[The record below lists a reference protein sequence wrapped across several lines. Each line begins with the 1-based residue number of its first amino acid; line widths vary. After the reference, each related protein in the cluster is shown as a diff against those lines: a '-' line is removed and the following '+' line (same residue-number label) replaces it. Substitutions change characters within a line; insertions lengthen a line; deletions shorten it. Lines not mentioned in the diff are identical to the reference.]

1 MRWHDYVLER
11 GDGLAQLWVDHF
23 SQGESQPLFVMA
35 KSFDP
40 RSCTALEQLLS
51 TGALT
56 KVDVRVLHYNSG
68 DEQIVDK
75 DLVARAAD
83 NFSKIEELC
92 SSVGTI
98 ESVEL
103 RTDSEGQRRNTSASA
118 KDVFQTCSDIE
129 SYSDIIVD
137 ISGMP
142 RSVFFPLIARLLA
155 LVDALPDGDAGTKN
169 LFVVVSEDPNVDAA
183 IRHEGVDSFA
193 ELLPFFRG
201 TSERASGIDLPTVW
215 LPILGENRTVQ
226 LEVIENEINSKHLEI
241 WPILP
246 SPSRDPRRGDNL
258 FIEYQK
264 YLLDNHR
271 IDPRSFIHASED
283 NPFEVYRQLYRAT
296 EECRSTL
303 SPLGGADGAGC
314 HVVYSALSS
323 KLMSL
328 GTLLAAYDLKT
339 RETNKIDVGIAHVGC
354 NNYHLEECVP
364 DTEVFGLWLTGR
376 CYDVE

>member
-11 GDGLAQLWVDHF
+11 GDGLAQLWADHF
-23 SQGESQPLFVMA
+23 AKGKPKPLFVMA

-40 RSCTALEQLLS
+40 RSCTALKQLL
-51 TGALT
+51 TTNAL
-56 KVDVRVLHYNSG
+56 KNIDIRMLHYDSG
-68 DEQIVDK
+68 DEKMADK
-75 DLVARAAD
+75 DLVSRASD
-83 NFSKIEELC
+83 NLSMIKELVA
-92 SSVGTI
+92 SVGTI
-98 ESVEL
+98 EPIEL
-103 RTDSEGQRRNTSASA
+103 KTDSDGQRRNTSGSA
-118 KDVFQTCSDIE
+118 KDIFRTYSDIE
-129 SYSDIIVD
+129 SYSDLIVD

-142 RSVFFPLIARLLA
+142 RSVFFPLIARLLS
-155 LVDALPDGDAGTKN
+155 LIDAAPTDVTIN
-169 LFVVVSEDPNVDAA
+169 LFAIVSEDPNVDAA
-183 IRHEGVDSFA
+183 IRHLGVDPFA

-215 LPILGENRTVQ
+215 LPILGENRRVQ

-264 YLLDNHR
+264 YLLDNHG
-271 IDPRSFIHASED
+271 IDPRSFIYASED

-296 EECRSTL
+296 EECRKTL
-303 SPLGGADGAGC
+303 KPLGGVEGEGC
-314 HVVYSALSS
+314 HIVYSALSS

-354 NNYHLEECVP
+354 NNYRLEDCIP

-376 CYDVE
+376 CYDVD

>member
-11 GDGLAQLWVDHF
+11 GDRLSQLWVDHF
-23 SQGESQPLFVMA
+23 TTGESKPLFVMA

-40 RSCTALEQLLS
+40 RSCTALEQLLES
-51 TGALT
+51 KALQNF
-56 KVDVRVLHYNSG
+56 DVRMLHYNSG
-68 DEQIVDK
+68 DEQIIDE

-83 NFSKIEELC
+83 NFSQIEKLVA
-92 SSVGTI
+92 SVGTI
-98 ESVEL
+98 EAIEL
-103 RTDSEGQRRNTSASA
+103 KTDSEGQRRNTSSSA
-118 KDVFQTCSDIE
+118 KDVFQTYSDIK

-142 RSVFFPLIARLLA
+142 RSVFFPLVARLLS
-155 LVDALPDGDAGTKN
+155 VIDSSPEENTIN
-169 LFVVVSEDPNVDAA
+169 LFVVVSEDPNVDEA
-183 IRHEGVDSFA
+183 IKHEGVDSFA

-215 LPILGENRTVQ
+215 LPILGENRIVQ

-271 IDPRSFIHASED
+271 IDPRSFIHASEE

-303 SPLGGADGAGC
+303 KPLAGAEGAGC
-314 HVVYSALSS
+314 HIVFSALSS

-339 RETNKIDVGIAHVGC
+339 RESNKIDVGIAHVGC
-354 NNYHLEECVP
+354 NNYRLEECEP

-376 CYDVE
+376 CYDVD

>member
-23 SQGESQPLFVMA
+23 APGESQPLFVMA

-40 RSCTALEQLLS
+40 RSCTALEQLLE
-51 TGALT
+51 TGALEN
-56 KVDVRVLHYNSG
+56 VDIRMLHYNSG
-68 DEQIVDK
+68 DEKMVDA
-75 DLVARAAD
+75 DLVSRAS
-83 NFSKIEELC
+83 NNLSKIEQLVA
-92 SSVGTI
+92 SIGTI
-98 ESVEL
+98 EAVEL
-103 RTDSEGQRRNTSASA
+103 RTDSEGQRRNTSGSA
-118 KDVFQTCSDIE
+118 KDVFRAYSDIE

-155 LVDALPDGDAGTKN
+155 LIDASPDGDTGTKN
-169 LFVVVSEDPNVDAA
+169 LFVVVSEDPNVDTA
-183 IRHEGVDSFA
+183 IKHEGVDPFA
-193 ELLPFFRG
+193 EFLPFFRG
-201 TSERASGIDLPTVW
+201 TSERGSGIDLPTVW
-215 LPILGENRTVQ
+215 LPILGENRIAQ
-226 LEVIENEINSKHLEI
+226 LEFIENEFNSKNLEI

-271 IDPRSFIHASED
+271 IDPRSFIYASED

-296 EECRSTL
+296 EECRNTL
-303 SPLGGADGAGC
+303 KPLGGPEGAGC

-354 NNYHLEECVP
+354 NNYRLEECEP

-376 CYDVE
+376 CYDVD